1 MEKLKASEVLRAMQA
16 GMEAEIQ
23 RKAAAK
29 HYADR
34 QGVVSQAMASRCA
47 TLHPPNPPLPVWRMT
62 KQWRRL
68 LLPRGNNRRKLL
80 QR

>member
-1 MEKLKASEVLRAMQA
+1 MEKLKASEVLRAMQE

-29 HYADR
+29 QYADR
-34 QGVVSQAMASRCA
+34 QGVVSQAMASRCHP
-47 TLHPPNPPLPVWRMT
+47 HPPHPARTVWRMT

-68 LLPRGNNRRKLL
+68 LLRRVSNRRKLFL
-80 QR
+80 R